1 LNTFHRSIDRKKT
14 FASSPNVSSFLE
26 FARVFLPPPIV
37 SLNKESLKP
46 KICTPLARKG
56 KKTRAKS
63 KRSSLHNNE
72 MKTKTQKKRK
82 GF

>member
-1 LNTFHRSIDRKKT
+1 LQGFS
-14 FASSPNVSSFLE
+14 
-26 FARVFLPPPIV
+26 LPPPIV
-37 SLNKESLKP
+37 SLKKESLKP

-72 MKTKTQKKRK
+72 TKTKTQKKEKDSKMRLYTCK
-82 GF
+82 KTRENQKHEVKSKELG